1 MYENSDLDLKVVI
14 IRESVVVIDDDVKL
28 LKVIIMKQVEDIVVK
43 L

>member
-1 MYENSDLDLKVVI
+1 MYENSDLDFKVVI

>member
-28 LKVIIMKQVEDIVVK
+28 LKVIIMK
-43 L
+43 